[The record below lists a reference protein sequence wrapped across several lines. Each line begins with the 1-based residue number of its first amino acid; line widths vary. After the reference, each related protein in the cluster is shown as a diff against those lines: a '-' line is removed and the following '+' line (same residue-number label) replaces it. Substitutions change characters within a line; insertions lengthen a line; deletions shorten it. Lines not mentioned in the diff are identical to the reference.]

1 MGFSSERQSLDIS
14 FSKGRAT
21 AARGWGCGGPGLPR
35 QLEGSGLAP
44 RPPGLCS
51 LSYPSCLA
59 PSPCPLPLAPSP
71 LSPAGLEPS
80 QGVATCPAPGRP
92 SAGAVSEDGSWHLEH
107 RVATPREAPVCPWA
121 PGMGP
126 GRRGVWEGD
135 GRRLWLRPL
144 PSRPPTEPAS
154 SRPALW
160 PPCLP
165 LNPQQN
171 PSWNG
176 ASGSRV
182 GSRTPDWQ
190 APVSPNPVLG
200 SGQTASQGRRCR

>member
-1 MGFSSERQSLDIS
+1 M
-14 FSKGRAT
+14 
-21 AARGWGCGGPGLPR
+21 RGAGVAQAVRGVRTGSQAPG
-35 QLEGSGLAP
+35 
-44 RPPGLCS
+44 S
-51 LSYPSCLA
+51 LSPLLSVLPGPQPLPA
-59 PSPCPLPLAPSP
+59 ASRPLCPLL
-71 LSPAGLEPS
+71 PAGLEPS

-107 RVATPREAPVCPWA
+107 RVAAPREAPVCPWA

-126 GRRGVWEGD
+126 GRRGAWEGD
-135 GRRLWLRPL
+135 GGRLWLRPL

-176 ASGSRV
+176 ASGSRG

-200 SGQTASQGRRCR
+200 QDRLPRREGGVGEGVIPLGG